1 VRNRYSILTV
11 LVALLFG
18 PLLAS
23 GQELLRDPTRPSS
36 AKSVATTTSAT
47 GTGTATATATAV
59 TGFSVTAIF
68 TSEKRRIAVV
78 NGQRVGEGDLVDG
91 ATVVEILADALRLNF
106 QGKAITTR
114 VLPNGFRQ

>member
-1 VRNRYSILTV
+1 MRNRYSILTMSAV
-11 LVALLFG
+11 LLSG
-18 PLLAS
+18 PLLADDA
-23 GQELLRDPTRPSS
+23 ELLRDPTRPWS
-36 AKSVATTTSAT
+36 ARSVAPVGTVTAT
-47 GTGTATATATAV
+47 GV
-59 TGFSVTAIF
+59 TGFRVTAIF

-114 VLPNGFRQ
+114 VLPNGFRQR

>member
-1 VRNRYSILTV
+1 
-11 LVALLFG
+11 
-18 PLLAS
+18 
-23 GQELLRDPTRPSS
+23 LLRDPTRPSS
-36 AKSVATTTSAT
+36 AKLVATTAT
-47 GTGTATATATAV
+47 GTGMATTE
-59 TGFSVTAIF
+59 TGFRVTAIF

>member
-1 VRNRYSILTV
+1 VRNHYSILIV

-23 GQELLRDPTRPSS
+23 GQELLRDPTRPHS
-36 AKSVATTTSAT
+36 AKSVATTTTA
-47 GTGTATATATAV
+47 TGTATGV